1 MAIKKHIRL
10 FGLGFLLFGALIIML
25 SADSPNDQISFNRD
39 VRPILNQH
47 CLSCHGGVKQNG
59 GFSLL
64 FEEDAYLPTESG
76 LPAIVPGDA
85 EASELFT
92 RLSHSDPEMRMPY
105 DAPSLKADEIETLK
119 AWIEQGA
126 KWETHW
132 AYQVPQKTRLP
143 FDSLSPIDA
152 FVKAQLLAQNLAFN
166 PPAAKA
172 QLLRRVSL
180 DLTGLPPKPS
190 IAKAY
195 LADNSLQAY
204 ERLIDSL
211 MASPSFG
218 EHWASMWL
226 DLARYADSKGY
237 EKDLNRQ
244 IWPYRDWVI
253 RAFNADMPFD
263 QFTVEQ
269 LAGDL
274 LPSPSEDQLLATG
287 FLRNSMANDE
297 GGTDDEEFRVAA
309 QIERVGTSWEVWM
322 GTTMAC
328 VQCHSHPYDPIRM
341 EDFYSFMAYFDNTA
355 DTDLYNEQPKHYQY
369 PDSSLAVV
377 QRKIDWVLSQSKANI
392 NLPDTFFHPQA
403 QSLLW
408 QLGYRRIEGEEYQ
421 DHSELIELNAPQQE
435 SVSQIQDSSWV
446 MYRGIELEGIH
457 QIDVHYTT
465 PHSGGYLDIYLDDLY
480 GALLGTLRLG
490 NTNGWQESA
499 TRSLRFEPLRGTHD
513 LYFHFRM
520 AQDFSNELL
529 RLDWWQLVPAQSTY
543 SQASPVLKDS
553 IEALASVPAQPSL
566 ILQELAGEARRETHL
581 FNRGNWLDP
590 MEVVSPKL
598 ADIFAAAPNDRLSL
612 AKWMTSPENPLTAR
626 VIVNRFW
633 QQIFGQG
640 LVATPEDFGTQGAL
654 PSHQALIDYLA
665 VDFQTTF
672 GWSVKRLL
680 KEIVRSQTYRQGSQ
694 SDSLREAVDPYNRLL
709 SRSKR
714 VRLSAE
720 QIRDQSLALAAL
732 LDNKMYGPPVRVEAP
747 VANDPYRQGNLIDFD
762 PYRRSVYTFWKRT
775 YPVPFQITFDSPQRN
790 ICSSRRINTNTPL
803 QALSMLNDSIM
814 FRAAQHLAGRF
825 RDVEDPKAAISQAY
839 ERLFYRSPQENKLEA
854 LYQLYQQTEQSYKQD
869 PNLLAMLPDEG
880 FRLSPRHAAM
890 SLTMNALLNL
900 DEWISKP

>member
-1 MAIKKHIRL
+1 
-10 FGLGFLLFGALIIML
+10 ML
-25 SADSPNDQISFNRD
+25 SADSPNDKISFNRD

-76 LPAIVPGDA
+76 LPAIVAGDA
-85 EASELFT
+85 DASELFS
-92 RLSHSDPEMRMPY
+92 RLNHPDPEMRMPY
-105 DAPSLKADEIETLK
+105 DAPPLGEGEIEILRR
-119 AWIEQGA
+119 WIEQGA

-132 AYQVPQKTRLP
+132 AYQRPQKQKLP
-143 FDSLSPIDA
+143 FDSLSAIDA
-152 FVKAQLLAQNLAFN
+152 FVKKELLSHDLDFN
-166 PPAAKA
+166 PPAHKA

-180 DLTGLPPKPS
+180 DLTGLPPKEIFVNNYFNDHSP
-190 IAKAY
+190 
-195 LADNSLQAY
+195 QAY
-204 ERLIDSL
+204 ERLVDSL
-211 MASPSFG
+211 LSSPAFG

-274 LPSPSEDQLLATG
+274 LPSPSEDQLVATG

-341 EDFYSFMAYFDNTA
+341 EDFYSFMAYLDNTA

-369 PDSSLAVV
+369 PDSSLVDI
-377 QRKIDWVLSQSKANI
+377 QQKIDWVLSKADHD
-392 NLPDTFFHPQA
+392 LSLADTFFHPQT

-408 QLGYRRIEGEEYQ
+408 QLGFRRIEGEEYQ
-421 DHSELIELNAPQQE
+421 AHSELIELNAPQQE

-446 MYRGIELEGIH
+446 MYRNIDLDGIG

-480 GALLGTLRLG
+480 GPLLGTLRLD
-490 NTNGWQESA
+490 NTKGWKESA

-529 RLDWWQLVPAQSTY
+529 RLDWWQLIPEQSTY
-543 SQASPVLKDS
+543 SQANQALKDS
-553 IEALASVPAQPSL
+553 IEALAKVPAQPSL
-566 ILQELAGEARRETHL
+566 ILQELAGKERRETHL

-590 MEVVSPKL
+590 MEQVEPKL
-598 ADIFAAAPNDRLSL
+598 ADIFAASPNDRLSL
-612 AKWMTSPENPLTAR
+612 AKWMVAPENPLTAR

-633 QQIFGQG
+633 QQILGQG
-640 LVATPEDFGTQGAL
+640 LVSTPEDFGTQGAQ
-654 PSHQALIDYLA
+654 PTHKALLDHLA
-665 VDFQTTF
+665 VEFQTTY
-672 GWSVKRLL
+672 GWSIKRLL
-680 KEIVRSQTYRQGSQ
+680 KEIVLSQTYQQSSQ
-694 SDSLREAVDPYNRLL
+694 SDSLREAIDPYNRLL

-714 VRLSAE
+714 VRLTAE
-720 QIRDQSLALAAL
+720 QIRDQSLAVASL
-732 LDNKMYGPPVRVEAP
+732 LNDKMYGPPVRVEAP
-747 VANDPYRQGNLIDFD
+747 VSNDPYRQGNLIDFD

-803 QALSMLNDSIM
+803 QALSLLNDSIM
-814 FRAAQHLAGRF
+814 FRAAQHLASQF
-825 RDVEDPKAAISQAY
+825 SAEPDAKEAITKAY
-839 ERLFYRSPQENKLEA
+839 KKLFYRSPQEAKLNA
-854 LYQLYQQTEQSYKQD
+854 LYQLYQQAEQTYTQD
-869 PNLLAMLPDEG
+869 QSLLAVLPDEG
-880 FRLSPRHAAM
+880 FELSPQHAAL

>member
-1 MAIKKHIRL
+1 MSTQKHIRL
-10 FGLGFLLFGALIIML
+10 FGLALLLFGALFFML
-25 SADSPNDQISFNRD
+25 SADSPNDQLSFNRD

-47 CLSCHGGVKQNG
+47 CLSCHGGVRQNG

-64 FEEDAYLPTESG
+64 FEADAYLPTESA

-85 EASELFT
+85 EASELFK
-92 RLSHSDPEMRMPY
+92 RLNHPDPEMRMPY
-105 DAPSLKADEIETLK
+105 DAPALDKTEIEILRR
-119 AWIEQGA
+119 WIDQGA

-132 AYQVPQKTRLP
+132 AYQVPQKTTPP
-143 FDSLSPIDA
+143 FDTLAPIDA
-152 FVKAQLLAQNLAFN
+152 FVKAKLLAQGLSFN
-166 PPAAKA
+166 PPAPKA

-180 DLTGLPPKPS
+180 DLTGLPPSPQ
-190 IAKAY
+190 IAQRY
-195 LADNSLQAY
+195 LQDNSEQAY
-204 ERLIDSL
+204 EQLIDSL
-211 MASPSFG
+211 LASPSFG

-263 QFTVEQ
+263 QFSIEQ

-274 LPSPSEDQLLATG
+274 LPSPSEEQLLATG

-341 EDFYSFMAYFDNTA
+341 EDFYGFMAYLDNTA
-355 DTDLYNEQPKHYQY
+355 DTDLYNEQPKQFQY
-369 PDSSLAVV
+369 PDSSLSGV
-377 QRKIDWVLSQSKANI
+377 QQKIDWVLSQTEQQI
-392 NLPDTFFHPQA
+392 NLPDTFFHPQT

-421 DHSELIELNAPQQE
+421 AHSELIELNAPRQE

-446 MYRGIELEGIH
+446 MYRDIMLDGID

-465 PHSGGYLDIYLDDLY
+465 PHSGAYLDIYQDELY
-480 GALLGTLRLG
+480 GPLLGTLRLG
-490 NTNGWQESA
+490 NTNGWKESA
-499 TRSLRFEPLRGTHD
+499 TKSLRFAPLRGTHD

-520 AQDFSNELL
+520 AQDFSNELM

-543 SQASPVLKDS
+543 TQASPALKDS
-553 IEALASVPAQPSL
+553 IEALALVPAQASL
-566 ILQELAGEARRETHL
+566 ILQELAGEARRETQL

-590 MEVVSPKL
+590 LEVVAPKL
-598 ADIFAAAPNDRLSL
+598 ADIFAASPNDRLSL
-612 AKWMTSPENPLTAR
+612 ARWTVAPENPLTAR
-626 VIVNRFW
+626 VMVNRFW
-633 QQIFGQG
+633 QQLFGQG
-640 LVATPEDFGTQGAL
+640 IVATPEDFGTQGAQ
-654 PSHQALIDYLA
+654 PSHPALLDYLA
-665 VDFQTTF
+665 VEFQTTY
-672 GWSVKRLL
+672 GWSIKRLL
-680 KEIVRSQTYRQGSQ
+680 KELVLSQTYRQSSR
-694 SDSLREAVDPYNRLL
+694 SDSLREAIDPFNQLL

-714 VRLSAE
+714 VRLTAE
-720 QIRDQSLALAAL
+720 QIRDQSLSVAAL
-732 LDNKMYGPPVRVEAP
+732 LDERMYGPPVRVEAP
-747 VANDPYRQGNLIDFD
+747 VSNDPYRQGNLIDFD

-814 FRAAQHLAGRF
+814 FRAAQHLAAQF
-825 RDVEDPKAAISQAY
+825 ASETDPKMAIIKAY
-839 ERLFYRSPQENKLEA
+839 QKLFYRSPQEAKLQA
-854 LYQLYQQTEQSYKQD
+854 LHQLYHQAEQTYQQDQS
-869 PNLLAMLPDEG
+869 LLLRLADEG
-880 FRLSPRHAAM
+880 FERNSRHAAM